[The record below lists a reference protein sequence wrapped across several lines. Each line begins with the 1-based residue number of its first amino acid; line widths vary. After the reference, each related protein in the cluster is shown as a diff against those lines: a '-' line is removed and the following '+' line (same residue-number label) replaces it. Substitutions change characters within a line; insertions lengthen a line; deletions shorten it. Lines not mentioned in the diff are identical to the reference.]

1 MEQFLKYVGV
11 LAGIYVA
18 QTGFKIASTRKS
30 GSFDFKKLIDGII
43 DHIIRFASILVF
55 FYVGSFISDK
65 QIIPLG
71 DKTLTIDDAL
81 TAFAYGLIVI
91 QSISLFGN
99 IREAYQIEDE
109 DIVKHIMENPKEIG

>member
-18 QTGFKIASTRKS
+18 QTVFKISSTRKN
-30 GSFDFKKLIDGII
+30 GTFDYKELLDGIL
-43 DHIIRFASILVF
+43 DHALKFIGITIF
-55 FYVGSFISDK
+55 FYVGTFVSDM

-81 TAFAYGLIVI
+81 ITFAYGLIVY
-91 QSISLFGN
+91 QSIQFFGN
-99 IREAYQIEDE
+99 IREAYSMADE
-109 DIVKHIMENPKEIG
+109 EIAKYINETSKELG